1 MPALGLVRVP
11 PLEPNTPTTSESG
24 NFVETGAAVMKREFA
39 AYLPETASIGASSST
54 PPKDRTAPT
63 ASALDGNRQE

>member
-1 MPALGLVRVP
+1 MSALGLVRVP

-24 NFVETGAAVMKREFA
+24 NFAETAAAVMKREFA
-39 AYLPETASIGASSST
+39 AYLPETASIGVSCST

-63 ASALDGNRQE
+63 APAVDENRQE